1 MTKGPIGVV
10 FPGGI
15 IFCYLLVTRNLKEL
29 LRMHVVPGLLL
40 TALIGSPWYVYMY
53 QTHGWQFIQDF

>member
-1 MTKGPIGVV
+1 
-10 FPGGI
+10 
-15 IFCYLLVTRNLKEL
+15 
-29 LRMHVVPGLLL
+29 MHVVPGLLL